1 MPISNERIERYKV
14 ETILIIVII
23 VALFISI
30 DINMTLINIG
40 KEGRDP
46 TVQEQQTI
54 KKKAEFISLVYVI
67 ASLYFAYSA
76 YLDYKESR
84 TKSNYYF
91 FLATI
96 ILVVAA
102 LIREYWINQTENFEG
117 GAEDYAL

>member
-1 MPISNERIERYKV
+1 
-14 ETILIIVII
+14 
-23 VALFISI
+23 
-30 DINMTLINIG
+30 MTLINIG